1 MAGAA
6 NAPGRGVAQNLE
18 RAMTVQP
25 RIDVATMRRALSTAE
40 AVMALNPPESPM
52 VEGYRLFRVS
62 GGDVAWLDMPAN
74 TGAYAVFGS
83 HPRCDVKFASGD
95 DVCVRHLVATCCNLG
110 DGGFGL
116 RLMDLQTSIPFFVDD
131 DVPRRSIV
139 VSGPLLVRIGRHVVG
154 GLPVG
159 PRASSRV
166 LQVSS
171 CGMSEPPRALESV
184 SEKAAVEGAAPP
196 APTEGITTSHR
207 FARGEISH
215 ITSVRPVSH
224 IEDMLA
230 PRAKTGYVRLT
241 LQSSE
246 RSAAVELP
254 EQALDDG
261 VLLGRADNCLDR
273 GLRAVLSTHISR
285 THLLLLRDGTEVMA
299 LDLCSTNG
307 TRYAGQKVRRV
318 MVPAEGLALTL
329 GPELTLIWHPQT

>member
-1 MAGAA
+1 MMA
-6 NAPGRGVAQNLE
+6 
-18 RAMTVQP
+18 QP

-52 VEGYRLFRVS
+52 TEGYRLFRVS
-62 GGDVAWLDMPAN
+62 GGDVAWLDLPAN
-74 TGAYAVFGS
+74 SGAYAVFGS
-83 HPRCDVKFASGD
+83 HPRCDVKFAPGD

-139 VSGPLLVRIGRHVVG
+139 VSGPLLVRIGKHVVG

-159 PRASSRV
+159 SRSSSRV

-171 CGMSEPPRALESV
+171 CGMSEPPRSLESV
-184 SEKAAVEGAAPP
+184 SERPALEGAAPP
-196 APTEGITTSHR
+196 PALTEGITTSHR
-207 FARGEISH
+207 FTRGEISH

-224 IEDMLA
+224 IEEMGA

-254 EQALDDG
+254 EKALDDG

-285 THLLLLRDGTEVMA
+285 THLLLLRDGTEIMA

>member
-1 MAGAA
+1 
-6 NAPGRGVAQNLE
+6 
-18 RAMTVQP
+18 MTMQP
-25 RIDVATMRRALSTAE
+25 RIDVAAMRRALSTAE
-40 AVMALNPPESPM
+40 AVMALNPPESPNL
-52 VEGYRLFRVS
+52 EGYRLFRVS
-62 GGDVAWLDMPAN
+62 GGDVAWLDLPADS
-74 TGAYAVFGS
+74 GAYAVFGS
-83 HPRCDVKFASGD
+83 HPRCDVKFAPGD

-110 DGGFGL
+110 DGSFGL

-159 PRASSRV
+159 PRASSRAQ
-166 LQVSS
+166 QVSS
-171 CGMSEPPRALESV
+171 CALNEPLHGLESV
-184 SEKAAVEGAAPP
+184 SERVAEGAATP
-196 APTEGITTSHR
+196 APAEGVTTSHR

-224 IEDMLA
+224 IEEIMA
-230 PRAKTGYVRLT
+230 PRAKAGFVRLT

-254 EQALDDG
+254 EHALDNG
-261 VLLGRADNCLDR
+261 VLLGRADNCLDH

-285 THLLLLRDGTEVMA
+285 THLLLLREGTEIMA

-307 TRYAGQKVRRV
+307 TRHAGQKVRRV
-318 MVPAEGLALTL
+318 TIPAEGLALTL
-329 GPELTLIWHPQT
+329 GPELTLIWHPTPT

>member
-1 MAGAA
+1 MMA
-6 NAPGRGVAQNLE
+6 E
-18 RAMTVQP
+18 P

-52 VEGYRLFRVS
+52 AEGYRLFRVS
-62 GGDVAWLDMPAN
+62 GGDVAWMDLPAN
-74 TGAYAVFGS
+74 SGAYAVFGS
-83 HPRCDVKFASGD
+83 HPRCDVKFAPGD

-110 DGGFGL
+110 DGSFGL

-139 VSGPLLVRIGRHVVG
+139 VSGPLLVRIGKHVVG

-159 PRASSRV
+159 SRAASKV

-184 SEKAAVEGAAPP
+184 SAKADVDAAPP
-196 APTEGITTSHR
+196 PLPVPVPSPTEGITTSHR

-224 IEDMLA
+224 IEEMIA
-230 PRAKTGYVRLT
+230 SRAKSGYVRLT

-254 EQALDDG
+254 QHALDDG

-285 THLLLLRDGTEVMA
+285 THLLLLRDGAEIMA

-307 TRYAGQKVRRV
+307 TRYGGQKVRRV
-318 MVPAEGLALTL
+318 MIPAEGLALTL

>member
-1 MAGAA
+1 MMA
-6 NAPGRGVAQNLE
+6 E
-18 RAMTVQP
+18 P

-52 VEGYRLFRVS
+52 AEGYRLFRVS
-62 GGDVAWLDMPAN
+62 GGDVAWMDLPAN
-74 TGAYAVFGS
+74 SGAYAVFGS
-83 HPRCDVKFASGD
+83 HPRCDVKFSPGD

-110 DGGFGL
+110 DGSFGL

-139 VSGPLLVRIGRHVVG
+139 VSGPLLVRIGKHVVG

-159 PRASSRV
+159 SRASSKV

-184 SEKAAVEGAAPP
+184 SAKADVDAAPP
-196 APTEGITTSHR
+196 PPLPMPSPTEGITTSHR

-224 IEDMLA
+224 IEEMVA
-230 PRAKTGYVRLT
+230 SRAKSGYVRLT

-254 EQALDDG
+254 QKALDDG

-285 THLLLLRDGTEVMA
+285 THLLLLRDGAEIMA

-307 TRYAGQKVRRV
+307 TRYGGQKVRRV
-318 MVPAEGLALTL
+318 MIPAEGLALTL